1 MASARKTAAPK
12 AHKPAKKRCH
22 TKRWRDKRGKLHR
35 KKVCAPVKRTPKKVV
50 KKIVKPPATHV
61 VPKPVAVAP
70 AKPDPTPVSFPQ
82 PPAPQPPAPSKQEP
96 PTLPPTATLTTRQ
109 AERLLWRA
117 GVAPR
122 PGDAEGFPKLPLVT
136 AVQTLTRP
144 TGAPRLI
151 GPEPH
156 DDDGYALAPESAW

>member
-12 AHKPAKKRCH
+12 AHKPVKKRCH

-35 KKVCAPVKRTPKKVV
+35 KKVCAPVKRTPKKVA
-50 KKIVKPPATHV
+50 KKVVKPPAPHV

-96 PTLPPTATLTTRQ
+96 PTLPPEAGLPARQ
-109 AERLLWRA
+109 AERMLWRA
-117 GVAPR
+117 GFGPK
-122 PGDAEGFPKLPLVT
+122 PGDVAAMTGRPLKEV
-136 AVQTLTRP
+136 VQSLTRP

-151 GPEPH
+151 GPE
-156 DDDGYALAPESAW
+156 